1 MSSERFKTV
10 LQYLSNSLCSSQRT
24 RESHIPGTFP
34 LSLKQKY
41 LKIHLLVCSY
51 MLLRLERKN
60 KINKKKTTLESQEEI
75 KRIFRKVSGQ
85 GTWKDVTRI

>member
-60 KINKKKTTLESQEEI
+60 KIYKKKLESQEEI